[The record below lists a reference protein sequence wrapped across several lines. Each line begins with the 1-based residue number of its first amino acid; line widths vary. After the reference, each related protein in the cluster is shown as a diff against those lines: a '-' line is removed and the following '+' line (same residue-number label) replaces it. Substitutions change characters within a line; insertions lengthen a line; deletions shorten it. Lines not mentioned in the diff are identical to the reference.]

1 MKYPET
7 QFQLL
12 TKAVNVLSK
21 HFENLQQI
29 NPSALHFEIYQNASE
44 GHKHNHLILIDGKIV
59 RANTISDNS
68 KFTKVLDFLNE
79 ENFQIYPEGCNDNHI
94 ETAVKKA
101 LKIVFS

>member
-1 MKYPET
+1 MKYPEA

-12 TKAVNVLSK
+12 TKALNVLSK

-29 NPSALHFEIYQNASE
+29 NPSALHFEVYQNASE
-44 GHKHNHLILIDGKIV
+44 GQKHNHLILVNGNVLRAHAVSNTSERTKI
-59 RANTISDNS
+59 
-68 KFTKVLDFLNE
+68 LDFLNE
-79 ENFQIYPEGCNDNHI
+79 ENFKLYPDGCNDNHI